1 MFLKQL
7 IIQKGNDVI
16 RDILFKKGTNLIID
30 DTSTPNRQ
38 DTGNN
43 IGKTTVLR
51 LIDFC
56 LGADGKNIY
65 TDTEFKD
72 NSNNTIVEN
81 FLKDNNITIKLTLV
95 KDIENE
101 NSQKITIRKNFN
113 SRKDKIQ
120 EINDETY
127 NDDKVFDRKL
137 KELIFNSTLPK
148 PSFRQIIS
156 KNIRYEKER
165 LANTIKVLHNNTNK
179 EAYEAIYLFW
189 LGIESDNLAR
199 KQQLYE
205 LQSIEG
211 KLQSRLLKE
220 NDLQQIEQSLLVVER
235 DINKLNS
242 KKESF
247 NINENF
253 SDDLNILNNLK
264 SKINKL
270 TTEINRLEFRRT
282 LIIESKSELEND
294 FVNINT
300 NQIKLLYQNAK
311 RLISDIQVTFEQT
324 LDFHNNM
331 LSEKIKFVT
340 QELPNIENE
349 LSKQKKQLNHYLSEE
364 KQLSEKLYKTGAI
377 EDLQIIIIELNKL
390 HERKGSLEEQK
401 RLWESSN
408 TKLKEIKDELDVI
421 NQTISNKETIINNRI
436 VKFNEYFAD
445 ISMKLYNERFILSQ
459 SKNERAYSLNIKSI
473 EGNLGTGKKKVQI
486 AAFDFAHIQFC
497 DQVEFPCL
505 HFILHDQNEN
515 IHDNQI
521 KTLIEISNEI
531 NCQYVFP
538 ILRDK
543 LPTDVDVSQYEILSL
558 SQIDKLFKIE

>member
-7 IIQKGNDVI
+7 IIQKGTEII

-30 DTSTPNRQ
+30 NTSTPNRQ
-38 DTGNN
+38 DTGNS

-56 LGADGKNIY
+56 LGTDGKNIY
-65 TDTEFKD
+65 TDTEFKN

-81 FLKDNNITIKLTLV
+81 FLKVNNITIKLILV
-95 KDIENE
+95 RDIENE
-101 NSQKITIRKNFN
+101 SSQQIIIAKNFN

-127 NDDKVFDRKL
+127 NDRDFDSKL
-137 KELIFNSTLPK
+137 KELCFNSTLNK
-148 PSFRQIIS
+148 PTFRQIIS
-156 KNIRYEKER
+156 KNIRYEKNR
-165 LANTIKVLHNNTNK
+165 LANTIKVLHNSVTF
-179 EAYEAIYLFW
+179 EEYEALYLFW

-199 KQQLYE
+199 KQQLHE
-205 LQSIEG
+205 LQSIEE
-211 KLQSRLLKE
+211 KLQSRLIKE
-220 NDLQQIEQSLLVVER
+220 NDLQQIENALYIVDL
-235 DINKLNS
+235 DIKKLNK

-247 NINENF
+247 NLNENF
-253 SDDLNILNNLK
+253 NDDLNTLNNLK

-282 LIIESKSELEND
+282 LISESKSELEND
-294 FVNINT
+294 FVNINA

-311 RLISDIQVTFEQT
+311 RLISDIQVSFEQT

-340 QELPNIENE
+340 QELPNVENE
-349 LSKQKKQLNHYLSEE
+349 LNKQKKQLNLYLSEE

-377 EDLQIIIIELNKL
+377 DELQDLITELNKQ
-390 HERKGSLEEQK
+390 HEKKGSLEEQK
-401 RLWESSN
+401 RLWVSSN
-408 TKLKEIKDELDVI
+408 SKLDQIKDELDLI
-421 NQTISNKETIINNRI
+421 NQSIIDKETIINNRI
-436 VKFNEYFAD
+436 LKFNEFFAE

-459 SKNERAYSLNIKSI
+459 SKNDRAYSLNIKSI
-473 EGNLGTGKKKVQI
+473 EGNLGTGKKKGQI

-497 DQVEFPCL
+497 DEIEFPCL

-521 KTLIEISNEI
+521 KTLIEIANEI
-531 NCQYVFP
+531 NCQYIFP

-543 LPTDVDVSQYEILSL
+543 LPSDIDVSQYEILSL
-558 SQIDKLFKIE
+558 SQTDKLFKIE